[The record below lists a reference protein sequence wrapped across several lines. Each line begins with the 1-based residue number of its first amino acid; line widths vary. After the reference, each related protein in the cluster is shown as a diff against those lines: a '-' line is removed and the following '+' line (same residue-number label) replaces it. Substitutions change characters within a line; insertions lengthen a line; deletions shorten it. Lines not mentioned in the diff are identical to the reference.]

1 MRVQGRPDPIPTRR
15 LPAPPR
21 CTPPHAVRP
30 GPGSTPDG
38 ARRTLVATVRAG
50 APGKFA
56 GVCMLESTFKLSEHG
71 TTVRT
76 EVLAGVTTF
85 LTMAYIMFVNP
96 SILAATGMDQG
107 AVFVATCL
115 AAAVGTLIMGLYANY
130 PIALAPGMGL
140 NAYFTYGVVLGM
152 GHSWQVALGAVFL
165 SGVLFIILSLLPVR
179 EWVVNSIPRSLKIA
193 ISAGIGLFLAI
204 IGMKAAGLVVD
215 HPATLVTLGDLT
227 SATVLLACAGFIA
240 MVVLD
245 YMRVPGAIILSI
257 LGVTVVSVVLGFSPG
272 GGVVSMPPSL
282 APTLMQLD
290 IVGALN
296 VGLIAVVF
304 AFFFVDL
311 FDTAGTLVGVA
322 HRAGLLDEQGRLPR
336 LKKALMADSVATVV
350 GSGLGTSTTTS
361 YIESAAGIR
370 AGGRT
375 GLTACVVAALFL
387 LGLFFAPL
395 AGTIPAFATA
405 PALVYV
411 ACLMARGLAELDW
424 DDHTESA
431 PGFIA
436 AITMPLTFSIA
447 HGIAFGF
454 ISYVAIKV
462 LANQANK
469 VSVAVYVIAAAFVA
483 KFVLIG

>member
-1 MRVQGRPDPIPTRR
+1 
-15 LPAPPR
+15 
-21 CTPPHAVRP
+21 
-30 GPGSTPDG
+30 
-38 ARRTLVATVRAG
+38 
-50 APGKFA
+50 
-56 GVCMLESTFKLSEHG
+56 MLESTFKLSEHG

-76 EVLAGVTTF
+76 EVLAGITTF

-96 SILAATGMDQG
+96 AILSATGMDQG

-140 NAYFTYGVVLGM
+140 NAYFTYGVVMGM
-152 GHSWQVALGAVFL
+152 NYTWQVALGAVFL
-165 SGVLFIILSLLPVR
+165 SGVLFVILSLLPVR

-204 IGMKAAGLVVD
+204 IGMKNAGIVVD
-215 HPATLVTLGDLT
+215 HPATLVGLGDIS
-227 SATVLLACAGFIA
+227 SAPVLLAAAGFLA

-245 YMRVPGAIILSI
+245 YLKVPGAIILSI
-257 LGVTVVSVVLGFSPG
+257 LGVTLVGVILGVSPPG
-272 GGVVSMPPSL
+272 GVMSMPPSL
-282 APTLMQLD
+282 APTLLQLD

-336 LKKALMADSVATVV
+336 LKKALMADSIATVV

-375 GLTACVVAALFL
+375 GLTACVVALLFL
-387 LGLFFAPL
+387 LGLFFSPL
-395 AGTIPAFATA
+395 AGTIPAYATA
-405 PALVYV
+405 PALVFV
-411 ACLMARGLAELDW
+411 ACLMARGLSELDW
-424 DDHTESA
+424 EDLTEYA
-431 PGFIA
+431 PGVIA
-436 AITMPLTFSIA
+436 AISMPLTFSIA
-447 HGIAFGF
+447 NGIGFGF
-454 ISYVAIKV
+454 ISYVVVKV
-462 LANQANK
+462 LTGQSSK
-469 VSVAVYVIAAAFVA
+469 VSAAVYVIGIAFVA
-483 KFVLIG
+483 KFVLIS